1 MRGKSRT
8 IQVMPGIG
16 SDSNPR
22 DPRVLEGVSLA
33 IGGGNDI
40 HKARQPTEGLG
51 LWAGDLACLWDS
63 QGRMNKG
70 IQNVT
75 GKEGRDVVG
84 GLELSPGACK
94 LKRRGWES
102 LRWERAE
109 RGRGQPHVGEPTEVW
124 NWEEKQKAAQ
134 WRQVGG
140 GAVGGS
146 CTAWRTNPRT
156 SGPHLTYPHP
166 THTRLHIYL
175 ISHNTRITHLM
186 YTPQSAPHTA
196 YTYLYTLTYKSPHT
210 CTSHSQSPTS
220 SHIHILAHPFTCP
233 PPCTLSSPYTHT
245 ITLIPKPD
253 TLWAL
258 SMTQRPWRVRGG
270 GP

>member
-1 MRGKSRT
+1 M
-8 IQVMPGIG
+8 
-16 SDSNPR
+16 
-22 DPRVLEGVSLA
+22 
-33 IGGGNDI
+33 
-40 HKARQPTEGLG
+40 
-51 LWAGDLACLWDS
+51 
-63 QGRMNKG
+63 
-70 IQNVT
+70 
-75 GKEGRDVVG
+75 
-84 GLELSPGACK
+84 ELSPGVCK

-102 LRWERAE
+102 LRWEREE

-146 CTAWRTNPRT
+146 STAWRTNPRT

-196 YTYLYTLTYKSPHT
+196 YTYLYTHTSPLTPVPLTPSHPLLTHPHS
-210 CTSHSQSPTS
+210 CTP
-220 SHIHILAHPFTCP
+220 IH
-233 PPCTLSSPYTHT
+233 LSTPLHALQPLHTHHHTHT
-245 ITLIPKPD
+245 
-253 TLWAL
+253 
-258 SMTQRPWRVRGG
+258 
-270 GP
+270 